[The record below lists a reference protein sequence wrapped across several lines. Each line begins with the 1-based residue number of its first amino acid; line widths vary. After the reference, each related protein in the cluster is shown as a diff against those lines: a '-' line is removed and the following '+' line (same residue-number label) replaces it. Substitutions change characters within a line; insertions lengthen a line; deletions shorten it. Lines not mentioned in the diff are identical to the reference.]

1 MSGGAA
7 VCLSSFIMLR
17 GIMIKKL
24 SILCLSILF
33 CGNVAWAADSAGNR
47 GDSIIMLGMAPV
59 GIHLATLVAPPVR
72 VAVLLGDL
80 TVGFDSGSADNSQSS
95 GTAKSTATYTNQ
107 GLNARYFFGNSFNA
121 SLGYHMRNYSSVI
134 TAQTSTRSST
144 YSGGSWT
151 TSTTTSSETFTL
163 DAKTSVATLGIGNH
177 WLLDWGLWIGGDWVL
192 ASGALSQSSEATS
205 TNTSGTVS
213 AEDSAKYKKDAEA
226 IGTWINDISA
236 SSGFAVLTIG
246 FAF

>member
-1 MSGGAA
+1 
-7 VCLSSFIMLR
+7 
-17 GIMIKKL
+17 MIRKL

-33 CGNVAWAADSAGNR
+33 CASVAWAADSAGNR
-47 GDSIIMLGMAPV
+47 GDSIVMLGMAPV

-107 GLNARYFFGNSFNA
+107 GLNVRYFFGNSFNA
-121 SLGYHMRNYSSVI
+121 SLGYHMRNYS
-134 TAQTSTRSST
+134 AEATSTSSTST

-151 TSTTTSSETFTL
+151 TTTASETFTL
-163 DAKTSVATLGIGNH
+163 DAKTTVATLGIGNH
-177 WLLDWGLWIGGDWVL
+177 WLMDWGLWIGVDWLL
-192 ASGALSQSSEATS
+192 ASNALSQTSEATLTSS
-205 TNTSGTVS
+205 TGTVT
-213 AEDSAKYKKDAEA
+213 AEESAKFKKDAEKL
-226 IGTWINDISA
+226 GDLINAVSA

>member
-1 MSGGAA
+1 
-7 VCLSSFIMLR
+7 
-17 GIMIKKL
+17 MIKKL

-33 CGNVAWAADSAGNR
+33 CGSVAWAADSAGNR

-59 GIHLATLVAPPVR
+59 GIHLATLAAPPVR
-72 VAVLLGDL
+72 VAVLLGDI
-80 TVGFDSGSADNSQSS
+80 TVGIDVGSGSSSHSS

-121 SLGYHMRNYSSVI
+121 SLGYHMRNWTIES
-134 TAQTSTRSST
+134 TSTVST
-144 YSGGSWT
+144 WTWGTGWSTASEKYS
-151 TSTTTSSETFTL
+151 L
-163 DAKTSVATLGIGNH
+163 DAKSTVATIGIGNH

-192 ASGALSQSSEATS
+192 ASTALSSTSEAKLTS
-205 TNTSGTVS
+205 STGTVS
-213 AEDSAKYKKDAEA
+213 AANSATFKKDNEKVGDLFNA
-226 IGTWINDISA
+226 ISA